1 MKQELSE
8 SVVNVKDSDIA
19 SNITTVE
26 SLAQKAIN
34 DAMEHLEGIQH
45 SETLD
50 FSLLESKKETWDLEQ
65 RLAEK
70 LNKLDKQ
77 TKKAIVELARQRIL
91 SSN

>member
-1 MKQELSE
+1 MEQELPE
-8 SVVNVKDSDIA
+8 SVDNG
-19 SNITTVE
+19 ITPNLMTVE

-34 DAMEHLEGIQH
+34 EAMEHLEGIEH

-65 RLAEK
+65 RLSEK

-77 TKKAIVELARQRIL
+77 TKKAIIELVRQRIL